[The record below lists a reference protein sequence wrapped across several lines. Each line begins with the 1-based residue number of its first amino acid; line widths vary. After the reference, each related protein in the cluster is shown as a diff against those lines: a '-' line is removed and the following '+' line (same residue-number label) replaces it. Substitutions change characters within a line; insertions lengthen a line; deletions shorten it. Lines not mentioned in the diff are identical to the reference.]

1 MRNITLENIT
11 QAVIEHG
18 DKGKTHA
25 RLYEIYT
32 SLVRHLHAFVQ
43 EVNLTEQE
51 LSFLG
56 DFLIRADRYTEEI
69 PNGEIH
75 MLFDL
80 LGISELVVLLHNK
93 SRTATESNVEGPVYL
108 ADVPERN
115 MGDRLGIDRDGNT
128 LFLSGRVLDLNNKP
142 IANALLDVW
151 QSNSK
156 GLYDLQDASQAKGNF
171 RGRFKTN
178 SDGSYAFETVVPI
191 GYSVPSS
198 GPCGEMLQLLGRHTQ
213 RAGHIHFKLSAEGY
227 IPLTTQIHIDGDPHL
242 DSDTTFAVRAA
253 IIKLQKHETLAN
265 VPGQNPPSGNFA
277 DKLNAYSQSKPF
289 YTAEFDF
296 VLQPTHQQTNAA

>member
-11 QAVIEHG
+11 QAVIQQG
-18 DKGKTHA
+18 DKGKTDA

-93 SRTATESNVEGPVYL
+93 SSTATESNVEGPVYV
-108 ADVPERN
+108 ADAPERN
-115 MGDRLGIDRDGNT
+115 MGDRLGIDPDGNT

-171 RGRFKTN
+171 RGRFRTN

-213 RAGHIHFKLSAEGY
+213 RAGHIHFKLSAAGY

-242 DSDTTFAVRAA
+242 DSDTTFAVRSA
-253 IIKLQKHETLAN
+253 IIKLQKHETL
-265 VPGQNPPSGNFA
+265 

-296 VLQPTHQQTNAA
+296 VLQPTDQQTDAA